1 MTSAVKD
8 RASSSV
14 FDTLL
19 NIVPSNIVE
28 AAAGTK
34 LLGLVF
40 FSVLFGYFLARI
52 ESPYRETVTDFWQG
66 VFRVM
71 MRMTEFVMYLA
82 PIGVFALT
90 ARVVAKAGISA
101 AGPILVFGACV
112 VTGLVLY
119 VALALPALIRLVG
132 RVRPWP
138 LFPAMTPALLTA
150 FSTASSSSATLPLS
164 MECVEKRANVSE
176 RIAGFVMPLG
186 ASVNHAGSALY
197 ECAAAMFICQAYGL
211 HLSFATQ
218 FTVVVL
224 ALITSMGIAGI
235 PAASLVGIAVILSAV
250 GLPTEAIGVLL
261 VLDRILDMAR
271 TAVNVFADAACA
283 VIVARLEGE
292 TQVLQRVRIRPDFRR
307 IRTFMYV
314 AGEREKRCIVACT
327 RSSGRAA
334 RYGQQSSLSLIP
346 SITCATSST
355 REGRHE
361 YRERSGVCAVG
372 QHRRARAARSRMSL
386 AQRSDASRKTHC
398 QGAVPVHAGQ
408 RRCAQQL
415 LLSRCRCH
423 LRANAGRRSRR
434 WARRASSSRCCRAAT
449 ASIDKREKRSCLHLT
464 SIHCRNT
471 CWCYQNRMR
480 VDAVSS
486 EAAGRV
492 ESHDPAPAGGM
503 RYR

>member
-1 MTSAVKD
+1 MVAGALLGWLLGPDARLGPFDPVRFFEFLGTLFINLLKMLIVPLIASSIITSVAALGSGRDLGRLGLKTLAFYVITTLIAVLIALAVINIVQPGIVGGEPARHLLALEANAGEVTSAVKD
-8 RASSSV
+8 RASGSV

-19 NIVPSNIVE
+19 NIVPANIVE

-52 ESPYRETVTDFWQG
+52 ESPYRETVADFWQG

-150 FSTASSSSATLPLS
+150 FSTASSSATLPLS
-164 MECVEKRANVSE
+164 IECVEKRAKVSE

-218 FTVVVL
+218 FTVVIL

-235 PAASLVGIAVILSAV
+235 PAASLVGIAVILVGGRSANR
-250 GLPTEAIGVLL
+250 G
-261 VLDRILDMAR
+261 DRRPAR
-271 TAVNVFADAACA
+271 
-283 VIVARLEGE
+283 ARPHSRHGSYRSECVCGC
-292 TQVLQRVRIRPDFRR
+292 RVRGDRGP
-307 IRTFMYV
+307 
-314 AGEREKRCIVACT
+314 
-327 RSSGRAA
+327 
-334 RYGQQSSLSLIP
+334 
-346 SITCATSST
+346 
-355 REGRHE
+355 
-361 YRERSGVCAVG
+361 
-372 QHRRARAARSRMSL
+372 
-386 AQRSDASRKTHC
+386 
-398 QGAVPVHAGQ
+398 
-408 RRCAQQL
+408 
-415 LLSRCRCH
+415 
-423 LRANAGRRSRR
+423 SRR
-434 WARRASSSRCCRAAT
+434 
-449 ASIDKREKRSCLHLT
+449 
-464 SIHCRNT
+464 
-471 CWCYQNRMR
+471 
-480 VDAVSS
+480 
-486 EAAGRV
+486 
-492 ESHDPAPAGGM
+492 
-503 RYR
+503 